1 MNALTEYGIRCVS
14 KQKVTRM
21 QSRNFTRVNA
31 SHTALWKMS
40 VADFQGRTEVTAIEY
55 ASAPPKFNPLCRKMK
70 KDLEVSEIFTNFVSS
85 NNMK

>member
-1 MNALTEYGIRCVS
+1 MNALTGYGIRCVS
-14 KQKVTRM
+14 KRKVTRM

-55 ASAPPKFNPLCRKMK
+55 ASAPPKFKSPMQKNEKGFG
-70 KDLEVSEIFTNFVSS
+70 SFGNFH
-85 NNMK
+85 